1 MIIDMP
7 TSATALAG
15 MEMSK
20 QFEKIMIVTDAASS
34 DITGKSCSPY
44 TLHWTYDTYA
54 NAHTVGSAIVK
65 NGGDTWFF
73 ITADY
78 VFGHS
83 IERDTGDV
91 VRAAGGKVLGSARH
105 PLNTP
110 DFSSF
115 LLQAQSSKA
124 KIVGLAN
131 GGGDTINAIKQ
142 AAEFGIVAGGQNLAG
157 IVMFISDIHSLGL
170 KLAQGLI
177 ITEAYYWDLND
188 RTRAFGKRFFERM
201 KRMPTMNQAATYS
214 ATLHYLNAVKAAGTK
229 ETKPVLAKMRATP
242 VRDAFTD
249 NGVVR
254 RGRPHGAFDVPV
266 RGQETRGIEG
276 AVGLLQG
283 ARRGTRRP
291 GIPAAQGRWL
301 PADQVTENDHGRGP
315 GPRPRH
321 SNCWLKAGRSGRART
336 CDPRFWRPV
345 LYQLSYTPA
354 GNRRRRRFAPF
365 QAQGM
370 AGLQGRSGE
379 PSVHCKTSA
388 PDFSHHSKITSL
400 PALRRKNQ
408 EPGRDHERS
417 NRHQALRHPD
427 HPVPP
432 ARQTRID
439 RTVGARGCRHCPTP
453 SSARSTREPRPASR
467 CWWRGA
473 ARSAG
478 STRSAGRARPPRRR

>member
-1 MIIDMP
+1 MKSIVTSLSAAGLIAAVLAGPALAQQTPLKIGVLTDFQSVYSDIGGAGNVEATKMAIEEFGGSIFGKPIELVTADALNKADVAATITRKWYEAENVDMIIDMP

-65 NGGDTWFF
+65 NGGDSWFF

-254 RGRPHGAFDVPV
+254 EDGRMVHSMFLFEVKKPEESKAPWDYYKVLAEVPGDQAF
-266 RGQETRGIEG
+266 
-276 AVGLLQG
+276 
-283 ARRGTRRP
+283 RP
-291 GIPAAQGRWL
+291 
-301 PADQVTENDHGRGP
+301 
-315 GPRPRH
+315 
-321 SNCWLKAGRSGRART
+321 LKDG
-336 CDPRFWRPV
+336 
-345 LYQLSYTPA
+345 
-354 GNRRRRRFAPF
+354 
-365 QAQGM
+365 
-370 AGLQGRSGE
+370 
-379 PSVHCKTSA
+379 
-388 PDFSHHSKITSL
+388 
-400 PALRRKNQ
+400 
-408 EPGRDHERS
+408 
-417 NRHQALRHPD
+417 
-427 HPVPP
+427 
-432 ARQTRID
+432 
-439 RTVGARGCRHCPTP
+439 GCPLIK
-453 SSARSTREPRPASR
+453 
-467 CWWRGA
+467 
-473 ARSAG
+473 
-478 STRSAGRARPPRRR
+478 

>member
-1 MIIDMP
+1 MKSIVTSLSAAGLIAAALAGPALAQQTPLKIGVLTDFQSVYSDIGGAGNVEATKMAIEEFGGSMFGKPIELVTADALNKADVAATITRKWYEAENVDMIIDMP

-65 NGGDTWFF
+65 NGGDSWFF

-214 ATLHYLNAVKAAGTK
+214 ATLHYLNAVKAAGTR
-229 ETKPVLAKMRATP
+229 ETRPVLAKMRATP

-254 RGRPHGAFDVPV
+254 EDGRMVHSMFLFEVKRPEESKAPWDYYKVLAEVPGDQAF
-266 RGQETRGIEG
+266 
-276 AVGLLQG
+276 
-283 ARRGTRRP
+283 RP
-291 GIPAAQGRWL
+291 
-301 PADQVTENDHGRGP
+301 
-315 GPRPRH
+315 
-321 SNCWLKAGRSGRART
+321 LKDG
-336 CDPRFWRPV
+336 
-345 LYQLSYTPA
+345 
-354 GNRRRRRFAPF
+354 
-365 QAQGM
+365 
-370 AGLQGRSGE
+370 
-379 PSVHCKTSA
+379 
-388 PDFSHHSKITSL
+388 
-400 PALRRKNQ
+400 
-408 EPGRDHERS
+408 
-417 NRHQALRHPD
+417 
-427 HPVPP
+427 
-432 ARQTRID
+432 
-439 RTVGARGCRHCPTP
+439 GCPLIK
-453 SSARSTREPRPASR
+453 
-467 CWWRGA
+467 
-473 ARSAG
+473 
-478 STRSAGRARPPRRR
+478 

>member
-1 MIIDMP
+1 MKSVATSLSAAGLFAAVLAGPALAQQTPLKIGVLTDFQSVYSDIGGAGNVEATKMAIEEFGGSMFGKPIELVTADPLNKADVAATITRKWYEAEGVDMIIDMP

-65 NGGDTWFF
+65 NGGDSWFF

-78 VFGHS
+78 LFGHS

-91 VRAAGGKVLGSARH
+91 VRAAGGKVIGSARH

-115 LLQAQSSKA
+115 LLQAQASKA
-124 KIVGLAN
+124 KIIGMAN
-131 GGGDTINAIKQ
+131 GGADTINTIKQ
-142 AAEFGIVAGGQNLAG
+142 ASEFGIVAGGQNLAG

-214 ATLHYLNAVKAAGTK
+214 ATLHYLNAVKAASTK
-229 ETKPVLAKMRATP
+229 ETKPVLAKMRSTP

-254 RGRPHGAFDVPV
+254 EDGRMVHSMFLFEVKKPEESKAPWDYYKVLAEVPGDQAF
-266 RGQETRGIEG
+266 
-276 AVGLLQG
+276 
-283 ARRGTRRP
+283 RP
-291 GIPAAQGRWL
+291 
-301 PADQVTENDHGRGP
+301 
-315 GPRPRH
+315 
-321 SNCWLKAGRSGRART
+321 LKDG
-336 CDPRFWRPV
+336 
-345 LYQLSYTPA
+345 
-354 GNRRRRRFAPF
+354 
-365 QAQGM
+365 
-370 AGLQGRSGE
+370 
-379 PSVHCKTSA
+379 
-388 PDFSHHSKITSL
+388 
-400 PALRRKNQ
+400 
-408 EPGRDHERS
+408 
-417 NRHQALRHPD
+417 
-427 HPVPP
+427 
-432 ARQTRID
+432 
-439 RTVGARGCRHCPTP
+439 GCPLVK
-453 SSARSTREPRPASR
+453 
-467 CWWRGA
+467 
-473 ARSAG
+473 
-478 STRSAGRARPPRRR
+478 

>member
-1 MIIDMP
+1 MISKQLAKKLAERPARQAATKLAVLAACGMIAALTPQASAETPSTPLKIGLISDFQSVYSDIGGPGNVEASKMAIEEFGGTMFGKPIELITADVQNKADIAGSLARKWYENEGVDMIIDMP

-44 TLHWTYDTYA
+44 TVHWTYDTYA

-65 NGGDTWFF
+65 NGGTTWFF

-78 VFGHS
+78 LFGHS

-91 VRAAGGKVLGSARH
+91 VRAAGGTVVGSARH
-105 PLNTP
+105 PLNTA

-131 GGGDTINAIKQ
+131 GGSDTINAIKQ

-229 ETKPVLAKMRATP
+229 DTKPVLAKMRETP

-249 NGVVR
+249 NGMLR
-254 RGRPHGAFDVPV
+254 EDGRMVHSMFLFEVKKPEESKGPWDYYKLLAEVPGDQAF
-266 RGQETRGIEG
+266 
-276 AVGLLQG
+276 
-283 ARRGTRRP
+283 RP
-291 GIPAAQGRWL
+291 IKDG
-301 PADQVTENDHGRGP
+301 
-315 GPRPRH
+315 
-321 SNCWLKAGRSGRART
+321 
-336 CDPRFWRPV
+336 
-345 LYQLSYTPA
+345 
-354 GNRRRRRFAPF
+354 
-365 QAQGM
+365 
-370 AGLQGRSGE
+370 
-379 PSVHCKTSA
+379 
-388 PDFSHHSKITSL
+388 
-400 PALRRKNQ
+400 
-408 EPGRDHERS
+408 
-417 NRHQALRHPD
+417 
-427 HPVPP
+427 
-432 ARQTRID
+432 
-439 RTVGARGCRHCPTP
+439 GCPLIK
-453 SSARSTREPRPASR
+453 
-467 CWWRGA
+467 
-473 ARSAG
+473 
-478 STRSAGRARPPRRR
+478 